1 MIDEGFVLWVRGSWQ
16 ESTKMGNAEETARDS
31 QEESTL
37 GVQRCSL
44 ILDLKEQRMVVGRC
58 ERKRSPE
65 ARLSL
70 IASRLEALG
79 CVG

>member
-1 MIDEGFVLWVRGSWQ
+1 MIGKGLVLWVQGSWQ
-16 ESTKMGNAEETARDS
+16 ESTKVGNGEETARDS

-58 ERKRSPE
+58 ERKCSPE

-70 IASRLEALG
+70 IVSRLEALG